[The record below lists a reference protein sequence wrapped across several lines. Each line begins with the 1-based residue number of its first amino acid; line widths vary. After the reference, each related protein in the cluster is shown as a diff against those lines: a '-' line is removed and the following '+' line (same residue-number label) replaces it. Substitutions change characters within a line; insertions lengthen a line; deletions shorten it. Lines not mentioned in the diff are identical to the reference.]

1 MLRAARILLAAT
13 AIVATSGV
21 AAGAA
26 GAAGMQGTVRGEL
39 GAPLAG
45 ATVSISGPMS
55 AAKRT
60 KADGTYT
67 VQGLVDGSYTVRFS
81 PPVGSPLREEYYDD
95 QPDAAHA
102 TPVTVRSGAW
112 TRPIDAT
119 LTRPPATI
127 TGRVT
132 DERTGDRIKNVVV
145 QATGP
150 TGATATT
157 GADGRYALGGLVPGS
172 YTLRFSPAS
181 GVNYIVEF
189 YDDAADAAHATP
201 ITVGSGATRT
211 ADAQLAR
218 GAVLTGFVSDSDANG
233 IGGVSIEV
241 AHGTDPPVGTGVTNT
256 YGSYRIV
263 GIRQAPGELG
273 EYVTRFRKEG
283 YVDEDAPKRY
293 LRAGQTYTTNVVMH
307 RTDEL
312 AILTGQVTK
321 AGGAPLEDAVVKA
334 TDTAGVKQFGE
345 ATTGPDGRYRLALR
359 GGTYRVWFAGPEG
372 AGYAE
377 QGRSITLPWN
387 TSTTIDVQLV
397 VGATLEGRV
406 TDTLGV
412 PLDDVLVVVHPY
424 PSRTFGVYTYTAA
437 DGTYTLD
444 RIPPGQ
450 YYVEL
455 GDSHHYHQWWDHQP
469 TYTTATVLTLAS
481 AQTVSGI
488 DASLTLFP

>member
-1 MLRAARILLAAT
+1 MFRTARILPVAT
-13 AIVATSGV
+13 AVVATFGI

-45 ATVSISGPMS
+45 ATVSVSGPMT

-67 VQGLVDGSYTVRFS
+67 IQGLVDGSYTVRFS
-81 PPVGSPLREEYYDD
+81 PPAGSPLQEEYFDD

-102 TPVTVRSGAW
+102 TPVAVRSGTW

-150 TGATATT
+150 SSVTATT

-172 YTLRFSPAS
+172 YTLRFSPPT

-189 YDDAADAAHATP
+189 YADAADEAHAAP
-201 ITVGSGATRT
+201 ITVGAGATRT

-218 GAVLTGFVSDSDANG
+218 GAVLTGSVGDSSGHG
-233 IGGVSIEV
+233 IGGVGIEI
-241 AHGTDPPVGTGVTNT
+241 AHGSDPPVGTGVTNAS
-256 YGSYRIV
+256 GSFRIV

-273 EYVTRFRKEG
+273 VYAARFRRAG
-283 YVDEDAPKRY
+283 YVDEDAPGRY

-321 AGGAPLEDAVVKA
+321 AGGTPLEDAVVTA
-334 TDTAGVKQFGE
+334 TDNAGVTQFGQT
-345 ATTGPDGRYRLALR
+345 TTGPDGRYRLALR
-359 GGTYRVWFAGPEG
+359 GGTYRVGFAGPEG

-377 QGRSITLPWN
+377 QGRSVTLAWST
-387 TSTTIDVQLV
+387 TSTIDVQLV
-397 VGATLEGRV
+397 IGATLKGRV

-412 PLDDVLVVVHPY
+412 PLEDVLVVVRSY
-424 PSRTFGVYTYTAA
+424 PSRMFGVYTYTAA
-437 DGTYTLD
+437 DGRYTLD

-455 GDSHHYHQWWDHQP
+455 GDSHHYHQWWNHQP

-481 AQTVSGI
+481 GQTVTGI